1 MAAATTADGCVLDQ
15 RTRYDHRVE
24 DLDPATFLE
33 RDAPVLL
40 ARNGALAGRAARVW
54 ELPPLALDVAGE
66 AFTLVPQNE
75 GLRIES
81 GVGGTAVVAAMTR
94 EGFADWIQDQMSSMG
109 LILGGL
115 VEMRRGGLDD
125 LLEWEPT
132 LRALLDARPAYEPGQ
147 VRFADRAGSPL
158 DLGRSFD
165 LDDDPDEI
173 AHFLAQAG
181 FLHLR
186 GVFEPA
192 LMDEIS
198 RDMDA
203 AMSSYRPDD
212 GNSWWART
220 GAGVRRPVRL
230 QRFHRHSAATRELLE
245 SDRYLRIGSFGRSGH
260 TARGLASDLGEANVI
275 EALVKPLDVVEGI
288 SDLPWHKD
296 CGLGRHSYDCCSM
309 TVGISV
315 TGADAESGE
324 LGVLA
329 GSHRT
334 SIPPSGVHERV
345 DLPKIP
351 LPTEKGDV
359 TVHLSCT
366 AHMSRPPTAR
376 ERRVMYTGFGLPR
389 RPNDIVPPPDKLSRI
404 REGAPRAMGAEK
416 RAQLGRAG
424 SFEL

>member
-1 MAAATTADGCVLDQ
+1 LDQ

-24 DLDPATFLE
+24 DLAPALFLE

-40 ARNGALAGRAARVW
+40 GRNGELAGRGAAAW
-54 ELPPLALDVAGE
+54 ELPPLALDVDGE
-66 AFTLVPQNE
+66 TFSFVPQKD

-81 GVGGTAVVAAMTR
+81 GIAKDAVVAVMGR
-94 EGFADWIQDQMSSMG
+94 EAFADWVQDQLSSMG

-115 VEMRRGGLDD
+115 VTMRRGGLDD

-132 LRALLDARPAYEPGQ
+132 LRALLDGRPAFERGQ
-147 VRFADRAGSPL
+147 VDFQDREGRPL
-158 DLGRSFD
+158 DLRSGFS

-173 AHFLAQAG
+173 AHFLQEAG

-186 GVFEPA
+186 GVFDPA
-192 LMDEIS
+192 WMDEIS
-198 RDMDA
+198 RDMDRA
-203 AMSSYRPDD
+203 LPHYAPDD

-220 GAGVRRPVRL
+220 ASGDQRPVRL
-230 QRFHRHSAATRELLE
+230 QRFHEHSEATRSLLASE
-245 SDRYLRIGSFGRSGH
+245 RFRQIGSFGRAGYLPRDP
-260 TARGLASDLGEANVI
+260 APGANLI
-275 EALVKPLDVVEGI
+275 EALVKPLEVVEGI

-315 TGADAESGE
+315 TGADEQSGE

-334 SIPPSGVHERV
+334 SIPPSGVHPRV
-345 DLPKIP
+345 DLPRVP
-351 LPTEKGDV
+351 LPTQKGDV

-389 RPNDIVPPPDKLSRI
+389 RSNDVAAPPDKISRI
-404 REGAPRAMGAEK
+404 REAAPRAMGAES
-416 RAQLGRAG
+416 RGQLGRAAG
-424 SFEL
+424 FEL

>member
-1 MAAATTADGCVLDQ
+1 MSATESVLDQ
-15 RTRYDHRVE
+15 RTRYDHRAE
-24 DLDPATFLE
+24 DLAPAVFLE
-33 RDAPVLL
+33 RDAPLL
-40 ARNGALAGRAARVW
+40 LGRHGELAGHAAEVW
-54 ELPPLALDVAGE
+54 ELPALALDVEGE
-66 AFTLVPQNE
+66 AFSFVPQKG

-81 GVGGTAVVAAMTR
+81 GVADGAILAAMGR
-94 EGFADWIQDQMSSMG
+94 EAFADWMQDQLSSMG

-115 VEMRRGGLDD
+115 VSMRLGGLDD

-132 LRALLDARPAYEPGQ
+132 LRALLDGRPAFERGQ
-147 VRFADRAGSPL
+147 LSFRDREGKPL
-158 DLGRSFD
+158 DLHASFD

-173 AHFLAQAG
+173 AHFLSEAG

-186 GVFEPA
+186 GVFDGA
-192 LMDEIS
+192 QMDEIS
-198 RDMDA
+198 SDMDA
-203 AMSSYRPDD
+203 ALPSYAPDD

-220 GAGVRRPVRL
+220 TSGSHRPVRL
-230 QRFHRHSAATRELLE
+230 QRFQEHSAATRSLLQSE
-245 SDRYLRIGSFGRSGH
+245 RFRRIGSFGRAGH
-260 TARGLASDLGEANVI
+260 EPRDFAPGANLI

-315 TGADAESGE
+315 TRADEQSGE

-334 SIPPSGVHERV
+334 SIPPSGVHSRV
-345 DLPKIP
+345 DLPRVA

-366 AHMSRPPTAR
+366 AHMSRPPTSL

-389 RPNDIVPPPDKLSRI
+389 RPNDIAAPSDKISRI
-404 REGAPRAMGAEK
+404 REAAPRAMGVES

-424 SFEL
+424 GSEL